1 MGKGASICFSR
12 KQKINTKSS
21 TETELVGVDD
31 AMPTVLWSL
40 YFIQEQGYDMTH
52 ALIYQDNKSAILL
65 ETNGKMSSS
74 GRTKHIKAKFFFV
87 AGKVELGEV
96 VIEHK
101 NTKLMWIDVNT
112 KPKQGTPYKLDRSE
126 IMNCPVDLPDETVP
140 GTTRPVSA
148 LRPKKTKPRLQECV
162 GVPSKVNGGKP
173 SATGKHVTWPR
184 QLAKTLVRAA
194 STLV

>member
-1 MGKGASICFSR
+1 
-12 KQKINTKSS
+12 
-21 TETELVGVDD
+21 
-31 AMPTVLWSL
+31 
-40 YFIQEQGYDMTH
+40 MTH

-87 AGKVELGEV
+87 ADKVEQGEV

-126 IMNCPVDLPDETVP
+126 IMNCPVDLPNEGVP

-162 GVPSKVNGGKP
+162 GVPSKVNGRKP

-184 QLAKTLVRAA
+184 QLANTIVRAA